1 MKEKQWCKKHGRTY
15 YDNCPECMSELEIKH
30 SEELK
35 INFIKGLVDST
46 EDKTK
51 TKETDKWKLSI
62 CPDCHELSLH
72 CDKRTSKSKCLN
84 NTCPTNSLSKYLTD
98 NL

>member
-1 MKEKQWCKKHGRTY
+1 MKGKQWCKKHSRTY
-15 YDNCPECMSELEIKH
+15 YDSCPECMRELEIKH

-35 INFIKGLVDST
+35 VNFIKGLVDST

-51 TKETDKWKLSI
+51 TIETDKWKLSI
-62 CPDCHELSLH
+62 CSDCDELSLRY
-72 CDKRTSKSKCLN
+72 DKLRDKSECINPK
-84 NTCPTNSLSKYLTD
+84 CPTNDLSKYLTD